1 MIDIAILAVAF
12 VIILA
17 GAELFTNGIE
27 WFGRK
32 LQLAEGAVG
41 SVLAAV
47 GTALPETMI
56 PIIAII
62 FATGEN
68 SAAVGVGAILGAPF
82 MLSTLAMF
90 VTAIAVLVVAR
101 RRTTGDVMLVDTG
114 VLAHDVRYFAIAYA
128 IAIGAAFLPVEPVWL
143 KWIVAVVLLG
153 IYGWYVKAHFEADPE
168 VDAEDL
174 APLRFRRLDVAA
186 HRANPAVPRLRVV
199 NLQVL
204 TALALI
210 VLGAIFF
217 VDAVEDMAHQ
227 LNVDGALLAL
237 VIAPIATELP
247 EKFNSVIWVR
257 QNKDTLAMFVTA
269 IAVLVVARRRTTGDV
284 MLVDTGVLAHD
295 VRYFAIAYAIAI
307 GAAFL
312 PVEPVWLK
320 WIVAIVLLGIYGWY
334 VKGHFEADPDVDAE
348 DLAPLRFHRLDAA
361 AHRENPAVPRLRV
374 VNLQVLTALAL
385 IILGAVFFV
394 DAVEDLAH
402 QLNVDGA
409 LLALV
414 IAPIA
419 TELPEKFNSVIW
431 VRQGKDTLSMGNITG
446 AMVFQSTIPT
456 VVALVFASSTWVAAP
471 GSYVAF
477 ASAGIAFLS
486 MGAIFIPM
494 VRRGSL
500 RGRNLLVGG
509 LFYLAYL
516 ALVLA
521 VISGVVG

>member
-1 MIDIAILAVAF
+1 MLDIGILAVAF

-32 LQLAEGAVG
+32 LGLAEGAVG

-56 PIIAII
+56 PIVAII

-90 VTAIAVLVVAR
+90 VTAIAVLVVSR
-101 RRTTGDVMLVDTG
+101 RRSTGDRMLVDTG

-143 KWIVAVVLLG
+143 KWIVAVVLLCM
-153 IYGWYVKAHFEADPE
+153 YGWYVKGHFEADRD

-174 APLRFRRLDVAA
+174 NPLRFHRLDRTA
-186 HRANPAVPRLRVV
+186 HRADPNEPRLRVV

-210 VLGAIFF
+210 VA
-217 VDAVEDMAHQ
+217 
-227 LNVDGALLAL
+227 
-237 VIAPIATELP
+237 
-247 EKFNSVIWVR
+247 
-257 QNKDTLAMFVTA
+257 
-269 IAVLVVARRRTTGDV
+269 
-284 MLVDTGVLAHD
+284 
-295 VRYFAIAYAIAI
+295 
-307 GAAFL
+307 
-312 PVEPVWLK
+312 
-320 WIVAIVLLGIYGWY
+320 
-334 VKGHFEADPDVDAE
+334 
-348 DLAPLRFHRLDAA
+348 
-361 AHRENPAVPRLRV
+361 
-374 VNLQVLTALAL
+374 
-385 IILGAVFFV
+385 GAVFFV

-431 VRQGKDTLSMGNITG
+431 VRANKDTLAMGNITG

-456 VVALVFASSTWVAAP
+456 VVALVFASTTWVAEP

-494 VRRGSL
+494 VRRGAL
-500 RGRNLLVGG
+500 HGRSLLVGG
-509 LFYLAYL
+509 LFYLVYL
-516 ALVLA
+516 TLVLA
-521 VISGVVG
+521 VIGGVIG